1 MSKRYAVVPHPK
13 LKREY
18 KGRLVRTT
26 RVLKNGWGLIPLGA
40 VATVTHQ
47 SPKGS
52 ELTFE
57 PCDCCGLKAIISHVS
72 MDSIE
77 FIEPIT
83 EEEDGREQA
92 QHWNGRWAQR
102 AGSQLFVQNGKPEW
116 RGKADSIVLPS
127 GHRQTN
133 NHPALWGAAFSR
145 APGSCRES
153 RTIPPAGGVWADLR

>member
-83 EEEDGREQA
+83 
-92 QHWNGRWAQR
+92 
-102 AGSQLFVQNGKPEW
+102 
-116 RGKADSIVLPS
+116 
-127 GHRQTN
+127 
-133 NHPALWGAAFSR
+133 
-145 APGSCRES
+145 
-153 RTIPPAGGVWADLR
+153 

>member
-52 ELTFE
+52 GLTLE
-57 PCDCCGLKAIISHVS
+57 PCDCCGLKATISHVS

-77 FIEPIT
+77 FIELIT
-83 EEEDGREQA
+83 EDENERKQA
-92 QHWNGRWAQR
+92 Q
-102 AGSQLFVQNGKPEW
+102 
-116 RGKADSIVLPS
+116 
-127 GHRQTN
+127 
-133 NHPALWGAAFSR
+133 
-145 APGSCRES
+145 
-153 RTIPPAGGVWADLR
+153 

>member
-1 MSKRYAVVPHPK
+1 MRIAFAFGDAKVSDWDEAQELVVEPLVQGTEMSKRYAVVPHPK

-26 RVLKNGWGLIPLGA
+26 RVLKNGWGVIPLGA

-83 EEEDGREQA
+83 EEEDG
-92 QHWNGRWAQR
+92 
-102 AGSQLFVQNGKPEW
+102 
-116 RGKADSIVLPS
+116 
-127 GHRQTN
+127 T
-133 NHPALWGAAFSR
+133 
-145 APGSCRES
+145 
-153 RTIPPAGGVWADLR
+153 RTSSTLKRSMGTTSW